1 MTARPGRH
9 ASPDN
14 SSFYRSLV
22 IMILGIIGVGA
33 VVFGILYLLADEP
46 TPPSTTPVAGGSTTS
61 TTTTITST
69 SSTEAATTTTTPAS
83 TTVPVRPP
91 EEVRV
96 QVLNSMGLAG
106 AAGRLTARLA
116 EDGYQTLQAADYS
129 PELNP
134 TRVWYREGFSAEANV
149 LLSYVPDGRVE
160 ALPDPTLSEGADVVI
175 VLGTGYQE

>member
-1 MTARPGRH
+1 MRPGRH

-14 SSFYRSLV
+14 ASFYRSLAV
-22 IMILGIIGVGA
+22 MVLGILGVGA
-33 VVFGILYLLADEP
+33 VVFGILYLLADSPAP
-46 TPPSTTPVAGGSTTS
+46 TTTVPLAEGS
-61 TTTTITST
+61 TTTTVPST
-69 SSTEAATTTTTPAS
+69 SSTSVAATSTTVPPT

-91 EEVRV
+91 GEVRV

-106 AAGRLTARLA
+106 AAGRLSTRLA
-116 EDGYQTLQAADYS
+116 EEGYQTVEAADYS

-149 LLSYVPDGRVE
+149 LLAFVPDGRVE
-160 ALPDPTLSEGADVVI
+160 VLPDPTLSEGADVII

>member
-1 MTARPGRH
+1 MSGRPGRH

-14 SSFYRSLV
+14 TSFYKSLALMV
-22 IMILGIIGVGA
+22 LGIIGVGA
-33 VVFGILYLLADEP
+33 VVFGILYLLADNP
-46 TPPSTTPVAGGSTTS
+46 TPPSTSPVARGS
-61 TTTTITST
+61 TTTTVPQST
-69 SSTEAATTTTTPAS
+69 SSTVASTTTTVPAT
-83 TTVPVRPP
+83 TTVPVREPAQ
-91 EEVRV
+91 VRV

-116 EDGYQTLQAADYS
+116 EEGYQTVQAADYS

-149 LLSYVPDGRVE
+149 LLEFVPDGRVE
-160 ALPDPTLSEGADVVI
+160 VLPDPTLSEGADVII

>member
-1 MTARPGRH
+1 MTIRPGRH

-14 SSFYRSLV
+14 SSFYRSLAV
-22 IMILGIIGVGA
+22 MLLGIIAVGA
-33 VVFGILYLLADEP
+33 VVFGILYLLADSPPP
-46 TPPSTTPVAGGSTTS
+46 TTTLPLAQP
-61 TTTTITST
+61 TTTTIPSTTSSSAGPTTTST
-69 SSTEAATTTTTPAS
+69 PPT
-83 TTVPVRPP
+83 TTVPVRPA

-106 AAGRLTARLA
+106 AAGRLSTRLA
-116 EDGYQTLQAADYS
+116 EEGYQTVQAADYS

-149 LLSYVPDGRVE
+149 LLSFVPDARVE
-160 ALPDPTLSEGADVVI
+160 VLPDPTLGEGADVII